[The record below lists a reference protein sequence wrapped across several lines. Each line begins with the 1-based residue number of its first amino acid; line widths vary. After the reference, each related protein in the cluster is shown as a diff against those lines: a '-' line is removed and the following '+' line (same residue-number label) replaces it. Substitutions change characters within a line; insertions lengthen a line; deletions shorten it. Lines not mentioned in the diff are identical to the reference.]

1 MRSVFYPHL
10 VNGPWGDP
18 ALYVRIAHRGEALLF
33 DCGDLHSLGTRERL
47 KLQAVFLSHAHIDH
61 LAGFDS
67 LLRSFLYST
76 QELTFYGP
84 PGIAG
89 KIGHRLAGT
98 TWNLIEGYSFVLR
111 VREWGVH
118 HGRQLRFR
126 ASRGFVAEELEPY
139 PCPDGLL
146 LERPGY
152 RVRAIPLEH
161 GDIISLAFCL
171 EEPLHVAIHKEAL
184 QAAGLAAGP
193 WLTGFKD
200 QLRRGG
206 GESASIEVPLQAGG
220 SAGWPLA
227 KLATIIAHCERGM
240 KLCYVTD
247 ASPTAANL
255 QAIQALAAGAHLLAI
270 EATFAHADLE
280 RAQQRNH
287 LTARLAGTLGRQ
299 AGVAKLLLFHYSPRY
314 AQRPGLLAAEVA
326 AAFAGVE
333 ESAALEGVQMHS
345 VFDKNLC

>member
-1 MRSVFYPHL
+1 MRSVFYPRL

-33 DCGDLHSLGTRERL
+33 DCGDLHPLGTRERL

-67 LLRSFLYST
+67 LLRSVLYSP
-76 QELTFYGP
+76 QELTLYGP

-89 KIGHRLAGT
+89 QIGHRLAGT
-98 TWNLIEGYSFVLR
+98 SWNLIEGYPFVLR

-126 ASRGFVAEELEPY
+126 ASRGFVAEELEPHA
-139 PCPDGLL
+139 CPDGLL

-184 QAAGLAAGP
+184 QAEGFAPGL

-200 QLRRGG
+200 QLRRGAT
-206 GESASIEVPLQAGG
+206 GEIEVPLLGG
-220 SAGWPLA
+220 GRACWPLA
-227 KLATIIAHCERGM
+227 KLATSIAHCERGM

-247 ASPTAANL
+247 ASPTTANL
-255 QAIQALAAGAHLLAI
+255 RAIQALAAGAHLLAI
-270 EATFAHADLE
+270 EATFAHADLD
-280 RAQQRNH
+280 RARQRNH
-287 LTARLAGTLGRQ
+287 LTARLAGALGRQ
-299 AGVAKLLLFHYSPRY
+299 AGAAKLLLFHHSPRY
-314 AQRPGLLAAEVA
+314 AQRPALLAAEA
-326 AAFAGVE
+326 TAAFAGSE
-333 ESAALEGVQMHS
+333 ESATLEDVQMHS
-345 VFDKNLC
+345 AFDKSLC